1 MGVLISNY
9 INASVLP
16 LVMNGDIF
24 GFQSLQ
30 YLTFI
35 NFIDFN
41 KVAVFKDYDTDWYA
55 VVAPYY
61 MNFLIIAITSPFI
74 NLLITC
80 FSNCLTLWGVKSSCQ
95 SPDKSNPLIQK

>member
-30 YLTFI
+30 YLKFI
-35 NFIDFN
+35 DFIDFN
-41 KVAVFKDYDTDWYA
+41 KVSVFKDYDVDWYA

-61 MNFLIIAITSPFI
+61 MNFLII
-74 NLLITC
+74 
-80 FSNCLTLWGVKSSCQ
+80 
-95 SPDKSNPLIQK
+95 